1 MKKNIHPI
9 YNSKSNIV
17 CNTCKTEYILGSTVD
32 GVKVELCANCHPF
45 YTGKQML
52 VDTDNLVEKFNK
64 KVAIATSTNLS
75 ALNKRQKRLEKR
87 KQASGIGSAL
97 TLKDMLEQVK

>member
-1 MKKNIHPI
+1 MKKNTHPT
-9 YNSKSNIV
+9 YTKTTIV

-32 GVKVELCANCHPF
+32 SVRVELCANCHPY

-64 KVAIATSTNLS
+64 RRELATSTNSSLIS
-75 ALNKRQKRLEKR
+75 KKQKRLERR
-87 KQASGIGSAL
+87 KQTVSTGTV
-97 TLKDMLEQVK
+97 TLKDMLSNIN

>member
-1 MKKNIHPI
+1 MRKNIHPT
-9 YNSKSNIV
+9 YNAKATIV

-32 GVKVELCANCHPF
+32 GIRVELCANCHPY

-64 KVAIATSTNLS
+64 KRITAQASTNS
-75 ALNKRQKRLEKR
+75 VSKKQKRLEKK
-87 KQASGIGSAL
+87 KQAASSSQAL
-97 TLKDMLEQVK
+97 TLKDMLSNIR